1 MRGQATLA
9 PQRRVVRVPQW
20 SRPVPPYH
28 RAQLALGTFGAVDGD
43 RDKPTDENGAVTDRP
58 PDGTRWMRYVWLV
71 YLGALFFQPA
81 FDPTAGLRDWVAVVA
96 LIAVFL
102 PLYIAGNR
110 AADDRHLLLIVGA
123 MAALGLAGSLIN
135 GGASVF
141 VIYAAAL
148 AAYLEPVRRAVLV
161 IAALVGVLG
170 LMVVIAPVP
179 LPSRLIG
186 LGLALI
192 FTIVTGAAN
201 IFDAERERAERR
213 LRRADEEIERLAAL
227 AERERIARDLH
238 DLLGHTLSLIVVK
251 SELAVRLAESEPA
264 RATDEMRDVERIG
277 REALGEVRA
286 AVVGYRAQGLRGEL
300 VGAQRALAAAAVE
313 ATVEADLPALPI
325 AYESALALALR
336 ESVTNVVRHA
346 GARHATV
353 RIGVEESSV
362 VLEVIDDGRGGS
374 GPEGAGLTGMRER
387 IDALGGVVQR
397 DGDSGTRVRVT
408 LPVEATTRAIG
419 ARASES
425 SGHP

>member
-1 MRGQATLA
+1 
-9 PQRRVVRVPQW
+9 
-20 SRPVPPYH
+20 
-28 RAQLALGTFGAVDGD
+28 
-43 RDKPTDENGAVTDRP
+43 VTDQP
-58 PDGTRWMRYVWLV
+58 ADGTRWMRYVWLV
-71 YLGALFFQPA
+71 YLVALFFQPA
-81 FDPTAGLRDWVAVVA
+81 FDPKAGLGDWVAVVA

-102 PLYIAGNR
+102 PLYVAGYR
-110 AADDRHLLLIVGA
+110 AADDRQLLLIVGA
-123 MAALGLAGSLIN
+123 MAALGVAGSLVN

-170 LMVVIAPVP
+170 LMLIISPVRFPWRFVGLAP
-179 LPSRLIG
+179 
-186 LGLALI
+186 ALI
-192 FTIVTGAAN
+192 FTIVTGTAN
-201 IFDAERERAERR
+201 IFDAERQRAERR

-251 SELAVRLAESEPA
+251 SELAARLAESEPA
-264 RATDEMRDVERIG
+264 RAGHEMRDVERIG
-277 REALGEVRA
+277 REALAEVRA
-286 AVVGYRAQGLRGEL
+286 AVVGYRAKGLRGEL
-300 VGAQRALAAAAVE
+300 DGARRALAAAGVQ

-346 GARHATV
+346 GAQHVTI
-353 RIGVEESSV
+353 RIRVEKSSV
-362 VLEVIDDGRGGS
+362 ILEVTDDGRGGS

-387 IDALGGVVQR
+387 IAALGGAVQR
-397 DGDSGTRVRVT
+397 DGESGMRVRVT
-408 LPVEATTRAIG
+408 LPVEATTRVAG
-419 ARASES
+419 ARPSES